1 MRNTFKVQKICI
13 LQVLSHL
20 VEPVEVL
27 CGDDVVRVEVED
39 VEEEV
44 PELVLLEVG
53 EEVAARLHRAQL
65 RHVVGETAVHP
76 RRCKEREGDRN
87 TLASAKSNV
96 QGDPSAW

>member
-1 MRNTFKVQKICI
+1 M
-13 LQVLSHL
+13 LSHL

-27 CGDDVVRVEVED
+27 CGDDIVRVEVED

-65 RHVVGETAVHP
+65 RHVVGEAAVHP
-76 RRCKEREGDRN
+76 RRCKEKQIVTRWHR
-87 TLASAKSNV
+87 
-96 QGDPSAW
+96 PSPMQSCHFLVTFTVF